1 MRVSDLISLASRYLK
16 VGIFIGFFIMLCI
29 FTGYFF
35 VYRKLLKGK
44 RVIRWRVFLWWGLLL
59 CYLSVVFGATLLS
72 RGGFWTNSK
81 IQTLFYSYRE
91 AWIHFSSVAW
101 RNIILNFCMFVPL
114 GIWLPLGIKGFRK
127 FWRTY
132 LAGFTLT
139 LFIECIQLFF
149 QRGIFELDD
158 LFGNTVGAMIGY
170 GLFAMASWIFHFI
183 KKEKGKKF
191 LSVAA
196 LQLPLILTIAGFTVI
211 FVRYNKQEL
220 GNNPYRYLEAY
231 SSNLISV
238 TGESEFSTE
247 EKELNVYKTVT
258 LTVEEAKEK
267 GEKIFETLGTK
278 IDETSVDIYDETV
291 VLYSDRR
298 SYSLW
303 ITYRGGTFRL
313 TCFDVL
319 FPEDGVISNPV
330 SGAGEEVIRSE
341 LGGMGF
347 EIPEGAVF
355 QELKSGR
362 YQFEAAMSETGD
374 ATVDGTFICTYY
386 GENGIGEI
394 SNSLIICT
402 PYKAYPAISEQ
413 EAYEKLVKGEF
424 QYFDNERLAIQVK
437 SCSVVYCID
446 SKGYYQPNYQ
456 FECVING
463 EEREIRI
470 PAIKS

>member
-132 LAGFTLT
+132 LAGFALT

-267 GEKIFETLGTK
+267 G
-278 IDETSVDIYDETV
+278 
-291 VLYSDRR
+291 
-298 SYSLW
+298 
-303 ITYRGGTFRL
+303 
-313 TCFDVL
+313 
-319 FPEDGVISNPV
+319 
-330 SGAGEEVIRSE
+330 
-341 LGGMGF
+341 
-347 EIPEGAVF
+347 
-355 QELKSGR
+355 
-362 YQFEAAMSETGD
+362 
-374 ATVDGTFICTYY
+374 
-386 GENGIGEI
+386 
-394 SNSLIICT
+394 
-402 PYKAYPAISEQ
+402 
-413 EAYEKLVKGEF
+413 
-424 QYFDNERLAIQVK
+424 
-437 SCSVVYCID
+437 
-446 SKGYYQPNYQ
+446 
-456 FECVING
+456 
-463 EEREIRI
+463 
-470 PAIKS
+470 